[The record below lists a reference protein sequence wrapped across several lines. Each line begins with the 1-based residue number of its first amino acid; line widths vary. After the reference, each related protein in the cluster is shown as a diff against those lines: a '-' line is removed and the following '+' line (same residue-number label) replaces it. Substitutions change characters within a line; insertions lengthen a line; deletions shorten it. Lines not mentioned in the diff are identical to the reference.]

1 MLLFYWQKKQ
11 QKTEIKSVFDWVS
24 SGPNEYIGHN
34 SVNVSTSLVMK
45 ISCQKRNN
53 QSSDK
58 MYIDFVISMK

>member
-34 SVNVSTSLVMK
+34 SVNVVMK